1 MTLTRRD
8 LSATLVTVLVVLTY
22 VATHEGWGVPLVG
35 DSHRWATGAI
45 LLLGMGTCGMGS
57 KVSGTTMTLFGL
69 IGTLALVMAALA
81 FWTASLTPLSLLVA
95 CIVLLWAM
103 STVRHAWQPPG

>member
-1 MTLTRRD
+1 
-8 LSATLVTVLVVLTY
+8 
-22 VATHEGWGVPLVG
+22 
-35 DSHRWATGAI
+35 
-45 LLLGMGTCGMGS
+45 MGS

-103 STVRHAWQPPG
+103 STVRHAWQPPGRPAATA